1 MAKKVLTVACIPL
14 TMLSP
19 SGKTHTMLGSDSDPG
34 TIPRVVQQ
42 MFDCIEQT
50 PDREYLI
57 RVSYME
63 IYREVGGRRDRSRS
77 RCAPGLSRLVHQRP
91 GLQSKQTHI
100 RKIKA
105 WKQPEPPSDFAGEE
119 MEGDWF

>member
-1 MAKKVLTVACIPL
+1 MTEYYESADCDFVTSFPSNNW
-14 TMLSP
+14 SP
-19 SGKTHTMLGSDSDPG
+19 RHPPGKTHTMLGNDSDPG

-63 IYREVGGRRDRSRS
+63 IYREVRRDVDDSR
-77 RCAPGLSRLVHQRP
+77 
-91 GLQSKQTHI
+91 
-100 RKIKA
+100 
-105 WKQPEPPSDFAGEE
+105 
-119 MEGDWF
+119 